1 MNASKRATDTVL
13 SQYSAE
19 ELIALYRQRRVS
31 PVEVVEAV
39 LEHIKVHDPVLN
51 AFAYLDADAA
61 LAAARRSEQRWH
73 DGAQWS
79 ELDGIPVTVKDLLL
93 AKGWPTLHGSRVV
106 DPGQDWNEDSPA
118 VARLREHGAV
128 LLGKTTTA
136 EFGWKGF
143 GDSPLTGITRNP
155 WNPAHTP
162 GGSSGGAAAAA
173 AIGFGPLHVASD
185 GGGSVRQPAAF
196 SGVFGFKP
204 SFGRVACYPAAR
216 NGTLFHVSPMART
229 VRDAALLLN
238 AIARPDARDPLAL
251 PPEDRDWRASI
262 ERGVTGLR
270 IAYSPDLGH
279 AKVDPEVAELVA
291 RAVKVFGELGANVE
305 QAAPPIEDA
314 LRDIHRVLSAVA
326 AARLFETLPQE
337 RLSLAERGLQES
349 AEQGRQ
355 IGATRYLAAVQA
367 REAFTR
373 TLNLFFEKWDLL
385 LTPTTAAPAPPVE
398 QGALAPRSATS
409 PFTYPFNLTRQ
420 PAASAPIGFTANGLP
435 VGLQIVGARYRDDLV
450 LRAAR
455 AYERRIPFIIPGTVR

>member
-1 MNASKRATDTVL
+1 M
-13 SQYSAE
+13 
-19 ELIALYRQRRVS
+19 LYRRRRIS
-31 PVEVVEAV
+31 PVEVVKAI
-39 LEHIKVHDPVLN
+39 LEHIGTHNPLLN

-61 LAAARRSEQRWH
+61 LAAARQSEQRWR
-73 DGAQWS
+73 DGAQLS

-93 AKGWPTLHGSRVV
+93 AKGWPTLYGSRVV
-106 DPGQDWNEDSPA
+106 DPNQDWNEDSPA

-162 GGSSGGAAAAA
+162 GGSSAGAAAAA

-216 NGTLFHVSPMART
+216 NGTLFHVSPLTRT

-238 AIARPDARDPLAL
+238 AIARPDARDPHAL
-251 PPEDRDWRASI
+251 PPDDRDWRAGI
-262 ERGVTGLR
+262 EQGVTGLR
-270 IAYSPDLGH
+270 IAYSPDLGY
-279 AKVDPEVAELVA
+279 AKVDPEIAGLVA
-291 RAVKVFGELGANVE
+291 RAVKVFGELGAKVE
-305 QAAPPIEDA
+305 QTAPPIEESLHDI
-314 LRDIHRVLSAVA
+314 LRVFSATA

-337 RLSLAERGLQES
+337 RLSLAERGFQEV

-373 TLNLFFEKWDLL
+373 AWNAFFEKWDLL
-385 LTPTTAAPAPPVE
+385 LTPTTATAAPPVE
-398 QGALAPRSATS
+398 QGATDPRSATS
-409 PFTYPFNLTRQ
+409 PFTYPFNLTQQ
-420 PAASAPIGFTANGLP
+420 PAASIPIGFTANGLP
-435 VGLQIVGARYRDDLV
+435 VGLQIVGARYRDDRV

-455 AYERRIPFIIPGTVR
+455 AYERGFPFATTDTVR